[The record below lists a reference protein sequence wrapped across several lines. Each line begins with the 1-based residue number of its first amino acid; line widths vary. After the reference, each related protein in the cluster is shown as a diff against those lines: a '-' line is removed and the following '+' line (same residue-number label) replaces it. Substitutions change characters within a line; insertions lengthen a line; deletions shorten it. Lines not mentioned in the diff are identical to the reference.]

1 MEIAKPTLKIYN
13 ANKYC
18 VEKASADITHEM
30 SVQQHE
36 SGCSNMNWLLGHIVY
51 HRDKALK
58 KMGLD
63 TWLGDDYKLL
73 YDYDTPSVKAENAM
87 QFDKLLDQYFSTHDK
102 YLEIIKNTTDIDKM
116 ETASFFGFHEAY
128 HAGQMGLLRRI
139 LGKPA
144 GF

>member
-1 MEIAKPTLKIYN
+1 MDISKPTLRIYN

-18 VEKASADITHEM
+18 IEKASEGITHDM
-30 SVQQHE
+30 SVLQHE

-51 HRDKALK
+51 HRDKALR
-58 KMGLD
+58 KMGLE
-63 TWLGDDYKLL
+63 TWLGEDYKLL
-73 YDYDTPSVKAENAM
+73 YDYDTPSVNVEEAM
-87 QFDKLLDQYFSTHDK
+87 QFEKLLAQYFSTHDK
-102 YLEIIKNTTDIDKM
+102 YLEIIKGITATDKM